1 MSQRQKPYMLHK
13 DFWSEIR
20 QVVAKP
26 PFIISA
32 VMVGVV
38 ITLIVV
44 MLSGDSGEAVEQ
56 GQAVQV
62 SMGEVFFIQRH
73 PTTRHV
79 EWLGTLIIWF
89 LLMLS
94 AISMGLMIR
103 YTGESR
109 RTAIAPDTLV
119 GRARTLLGD
128 KRAIDM
134 MDFTRGADAY
144 FARVL
149 HAGLRELDHGHAAMI
164 RAAEQTAEERTVH
177 MLRRIEPLNII
188 GNVSP
193 MIGLFG
199 TVYGMILAFREIVAS
214 GGTPDPTN
222 LAAGIG
228 TALVTTFWGLIVAI
242 PALSAYALLRNRID
256 ELTSHAQR
264 EAEELLNIFRPPAT
278 GAAQANN
285 PAPQGA

>member
-1 MSQRQKPYMLHK
+1 MSQRHRPHK
-13 DFWSEIR
+13 MRPEMWSEIR
-20 QVVAKP
+20 RIMVTP
-26 PFIISA
+26 PFIVGA
-32 VMVGVV
+32 VMIGVV
-38 ITLIVV
+38 ITLIIV
-44 MLSGDSGEAVEQ
+44 MLWGDPGSAAGD

-73 PTTRHV
+73 PTTRHI

-89 LLMLS
+89 LLLLS
-94 AISMGLMIR
+94 AISMSLMIR

-109 RTAIAPDTLV
+109 RSTIEPDKLV
-119 GRARTLLGD
+119 RRARTLLGD
-128 KRAIDM
+128 KRALDM

-149 HAGLRELDHGHAAMI
+149 HAGLREIEHGHAAMI

-242 PALSAYALLRNRID
+242 PALSAYAVLRNRID

-264 EAEELLNIFRPPAT
+264 EAEELLNVFRPPAN
-278 GAAQANN
+278 GAVPANQQ
-285 PAPQGA
+285 PRHKA